1 MTINTLRILT
11 TSGNILEF
19 KIRPSFTLEME
30 DLIYAILLKIKLHV
44 NENLVIELTPEQF
57 IINQSY
63 YLNPSN
69 LVQWYIVE
77 SQSSSICNNNKLEF

>member
-30 DLIYAILLKIKLHV
+30 DLIYAILFV
-44 NENLVIELTPEQF
+44 TDQNSR
-57 IINQSY
+57 NQKGHH
-63 YLNPSN
+63 P
-69 LVQWYIVE
+69 
-77 SQSSSICNNNKLEF
+77 